1 MHSTAYTFH
10 IPTQI
15 KNKAFTI
22 IRQHGKTPAQILNH
36 LLQQIADSGQLPEA
50 DEQPNATTATAI
62 TELVRGEGETIETAN
77 AKEAVAKLR
86 QIAGDDRPPDTDE
99 QPNATTAAAIAELV
113 RGEGKHYETL
123 EAFHLSLLQE
133 SSDED

>member
-1 MHSTAYTFH
+1 V
-10 IPTQI
+10 
-15 KNKAFTI
+15 
-22 IRQHGKTPAQILNH
+22 RG
-36 LLQQIADSGQLPEA
+36 G
-50 DEQPNATTATAI
+50 DEQPTATTATAI
-62 TELVRGEGETIETAN
+62 AELVRGEGETIETAN
-77 AKEAVAKLR
+77 AKETVAKRR
-86 QIAGDDRPPDTDE
+86 QIAGDDHPPDTDE

>member
-1 MHSTAYTFH
+1 
-10 IPTQI
+10 
-15 KNKAFTI
+15 
-22 IRQHGKTPAQILNH
+22 
-36 LLQQIADSGQLPEA
+36 
-50 DEQPNATTATAI
+50 
-62 TELVRGEGETIETAN
+62 
-77 AKEAVAKLR
+77 VAKRR
-86 QIAGDDRPPDTDE
+86 QIAGDDHPPDTDE